1 MGKGLQPIKDMELG
15 VQEQCTED
23 EIQQCY
29 KGWTDSEKK
38 KKTLE
43 ARRPARR
50 LLQKFQHKVKM
61 VQNETRKKPDKT
73 EHFQR
78 NISDI

>member
-38 KKTLE
+38 KNARGQETSKE
-43 ARRPARR
+43 A
-50 LLQKFQHKVKM
+50 LTEIS
-61 VQNETRKKPDKT
+61 VQSKNGPK
-73 EHFQR
+73 
-78 NISDI
+78 